1 MWNPNLDG
9 INELIKLFKNSS
21 SSDNEMQK
29 EIFIVSKAPINV
41 IYLGFPLLLI
51 PGAGP
56 IKSKFIN

>member
-29 EIFIVSKAPINV
+29 EIFIVS
-41 IYLGFPLLLI
+41 
-51 PGAGP
+51 
-56 IKSKFIN
+56 IKF